1 MTGSVIQSA
10 AATVLVAAVLAS
22 GCGEASTVGEQ
33 PFSLGTEMSAV
44 STTAVGLDGA
54 VYWAWFD
61 GDADATNVYFS
72 RLKPGEDLP
81 STPIR
86 VNRVDGE
93 ANMHGQA
100 PAQLAIGP
108 NGDIYVV
115 WTNRIEVEG
124 RRFPA
129 SDLLFARSSDG
140 GLSFSDVRIVNDD
153 AGGPPSGHT
162 FHDVAVSLD
171 GTIYVSWIDTRALD
185 AARNGSSDA
194 MHHAD
199 GEEDHMH
206 GHHESMTADMPG
218 PEIRVAKSTDG
229 GRSFGTSAVVD
240 RSSCPCCRTS
250 LAVGP
255 EGAVY
260 VAWRKVYEGDIR
272 DMAISSSVDGGAT
285 FSDAR
290 RVHVDG
296 WNFNGCPH
304 TGPDIVVD
312 AEGRV
317 HVAWYTGAAGGSGLF
332 YAVSDGDRF
341 TEPVTLQSD
350 APVSQVRMAQ
360 DPGGGVWLA
369 WEDSRSGAVNL
380 AHASGGSVEAVA
392 KTFSGDQPSLAVGLG
407 ITSISWGTPGGV
419 AAEVIRQ

>member
-1 MTGSVIQSA
+1 MSGRLTPSIA
-10 AATVLVAAVLAS
+10 AAILVAAVINS
-22 GCGEASTVGEQ
+22 GCGERSTVGEP
-33 PFSLGTEMSAV
+33 PFRLGTEMSAV
-44 STTAVGLDGA
+44 STTAVGLDGT

-61 GDADATNVYFS
+61 RDADATNVYFS
-72 RLKPGEDLP
+72 RLKPGEDGP
-81 STPIR
+81 SNPIR

-100 PAQLAIGP
+100 PAQLAVGP

-115 WTNRIEVEG
+115 WSSRIEVEG

-129 SDLLFARSSDG
+129 SDVLFAKSSDR
-140 GLSFSDVRIVNDD
+140 GLTFSEAQIVNDD

-162 FHDVAVSLD
+162 FHDVAVSPD

-185 AARNGSSDA
+185 AARNGSPDA

-206 GHHESMTADMPG
+206 GHHESITADMPG
-218 PEIRVAKSTDG
+218 PEIRVATSTDG
-229 GRSFGTSAVVD
+229 GRSFGPSVVVD

-255 EGAVY
+255 DSAVY

-272 DMAISSSVDGGAT
+272 DMAISQSGDGGAT
-285 FSDAR
+285 FSEAR
-290 RVHVDG
+290 RIHVDD
-296 WNFNGCPH
+296 WNFDGCPH
-304 TGPDIVVD
+304 TGPDLVVD
-312 AEGRV
+312 AGGRV

-350 APVSQVRMAQ
+350 TPVSQVRIAQ
-360 DPGGGVWLA
+360 DGERDVWLA
-369 WEDSRSGAVNL
+369 WEDSRAGAVNL
-380 AHASGGSVEAVA
+380 AHVEAGIVEPVTT
-392 KTFSGDQPSLAVGLG
+392 TFSGNQPSLAVGNG
-407 ITSISWGTPGGV
+407 VISISWNTTKGV

>member
-1 MTGSVIQSA
+1 MSGSVMQSTA
-10 AATVLVAAVLAS
+10 AAVLVAAVLAS

-33 PFSLGTEMSAV
+33 PLRLGTEMSAV
-44 STTAVGLDGA
+44 STTAVGLDGT

-61 GDADATNVYFS
+61 RDADATNVYFS
-72 RLKPGEDLP
+72 RLGPGEDGP

-100 PAQLAIGP
+100 PAQLAVGS

-115 WTNRIEVEG
+115 WTSRIEVEG

-129 SDLLFARSSDG
+129 SDVLFARSADR
-140 GLSFSDVRIVNDD
+140 GLTFSEARIVNDD
-153 AGGPPSGHT
+153 AGGPPTGHT
-162 FHDVAVSLD
+162 FHDVAVSPD

-194 MHHAD
+194 MHHVD
-199 GEEDHMH
+199 GEVGHMH
-206 GHHESMTADMPG
+206 GHHESMMADMPG

-240 RSSCPCCRTS
+240 ASSCPCCRTS
-250 LAVGP
+250 LAVGAD
-255 EGAVY
+255 GAVY

-272 DMAISSSVDGGAT
+272 DVALSRSVDGGAT

-296 WNFNGCPH
+296 WNFTGCPH

-312 AEGRV
+312 AGGGV

-341 TEPVTLQSD
+341 TEPVTLLSD

-360 DPGGGVWLA
+360 DGERGVWLA
-369 WEDSRSGAVNL
+369 WENSRDGAINL
-380 AHASGGSVEAVA
+380 AHAQAGIVEPVIRA
-392 KTFSGDQPSLAVGLG
+392 FSGDQPSMAVGNG
-407 ITSISWGTPGGV
+407 VISISWTTPHGV